1 MKNIEISVTCYRVL
15 PHVPMQESLAQKKNI
30 ILWDLTDGHHEFG
43 NRIDLCITD
52 YSWNSG
58 EFLSC
63 LPFSLPLHHK
73 VQV

>member
-1 MKNIEISVTCYRVL
+1 
-15 PHVPMQESLAQKKNI
+15 MQESLAQKKNI